1 MCCDRCWS
9 SLSKYTSNLPQH
21 FSDRLLVLVRNDTF
35 DAEGYFGL
43 FGVRHAGGQRYWPA
57 ICYRELTDD
66 LIVGHGERPLAVALE
81 RALDGA
87 DN

>member
-1 MCCDRCWS
+1 M
-9 SLSKYTSNLPQH
+9 
-21 FSDRLLVLVRNDTF
+21 
-35 DAEGYFGL
+35 